1 MKIENVKL
9 SQIKA
14 NKSNPRVIKDHKFHK
29 LVKSLL
35 VLPKMLELRPIVVSS
50 DMTILGG
57 NMRFRALQHIAKL
70 PEDER
75 IKILESSNDYNIKKD
90 SDKEKLKVYWN
101 VFCDS
106 PIVPIVKA
114 NELSD
119 AEQKEFII
127 KDNASFGEWDF
138 DCLANEWDV
147 ADLND
152 WGIDLPTFDI
162 DEGEEEREIIEDEVP
177 EVEDKAEPICKKG
190 DIWQLGRHRL
200 MCGSSLAQADIDKL
214 LDGTKCELTFT
225 YPPYQLETQGGG
237 IFKKANNMK
246 QIKQNGVDTFDPSML
261 IIQSETNIYCHNK
274 PLIKKYIE
282 LAEANNQPYDLCFY
296 KKLCTVPNYKGH
308 MMTDC
313 EYIAI
318 IGKQDPNKGLPKE
331 TYSKCYIGKKDHD
344 NELSYSKPVELCA
357 KYIRLYGKKNILDL
371 FGGSG
376 STLIA
381 CEQLDRTCY
390 MMEIDPKYCDVII
403 ARWEKLTNQKATKI
417 N

>member
-1 MKIENVKL
+1 MELTIEYL
-9 SQIKA
+9 PI
-14 NKSNPRVIKDHKFHK
+14 
-29 LVKSLL
+29 KSLKPYERNTRKHTDYD
-35 VLPKMLELRPIVVSS
+35 VGE
-50 DMTILGG
+50 
-57 NMRFRALQHIAKL
+57 IAKSITECGFNDPIGVYGESL
-70 PEDER
+70 TIVEGHGRLLAAKKLGMKEVPCIRLDHMTDDQR
-75 IKILESSNDYNIKKD
+75 RKYAILHNKT
-90 SDKEKLKVYWN
+90 
-101 VFCDS
+101 
-106 PIVPIVKA
+106 A
-114 NELSD
+114 ELS
-119 AEQKEFII
+119 AF
-127 KDNASFGEWDF
+127 DF
-138 DCLANEWDV
+138 DNLAIELE
-147 ADLND
+147 DLDFSNFD
-152 WGIDLPTFDI
+152 FTF
-162 DEGEEEREIIEDEVP
+162 GIEDEEEETDIVEDEAP
-177 EVEDKAEPICKKG
+177 EVDEDAEPITKLG

-200 MCGSSLAQADIDKL
+200 MCGSSLSQTDIDKL
-214 LDGTKCELTFT
+214 IDGAKCELTFT
-225 YPPYQLETQGGG
+225 DPPYQLETQGGG
-237 IFKKANNMK
+237 ILKKANSMK

-261 IIQSETNIYCHNK
+261 ILQSETNIYCHNK

-390 MMEIDPKYCDVII
+390 MMELDPKYCDVII
-403 ARWEKLTNQKATKI
+403 KRWETLSGEKAVLI
-417 N
+417 ND

>member
-1 MKIENVKL
+1 MEIIKLKITE
-9 SQIKA
+9 IKPYD
-14 NKSNPRVIKDHKFHK
+14 KNPRKNDGAVDAVAESIKQCGYCA
-29 LVKSLL
+29 
-35 VLPKMLELRPIVVSS
+35 PIVIDEDNV
-50 DMTILGG
+50 ILAGHT
-57 NMRFRALQHIAKL
+57 RLKALK
-70 PEDER
+70 
-75 IKILESSNDYNIKKD
+75 
-90 SDKEKLKVYWN
+90 KLKYKECECVRKVGMTEEQKRKYRLLDN
-101 VFCDS
+101 
-106 PIVPIVKA
+106 KT
-114 NELSD
+114 NEL
-119 AEQKEFII
+119 A
-127 KDNASFGEWDF
+127 EWDMDLLKGELDGLDFLDF
-138 DCLANEWDV
+138 DF
-147 ADLND
+147 
-152 WGIDLPTFDI
+152 GFDI
-162 DEGEEEREIIEDEVP
+162 ADESAPQAIVEDDAP
-177 EVEDKAEPICKKG
+177 EVDNQAEPITKLG

-200 MCGSSLAQADIDKL
+200 MCGSSLLQTDIDKL
-214 LDGTKCELTFT
+214 LGGVKCELTFT
-225 YPPYQLETQGGG
+225 DPPYQLETQGGG
-237 IFKKANNMK
+237 ILKKANSMK

-261 IIQSETNIYCHNK
+261 ILQSETNIYCHNK

-381 CEQLDRTCY
+381 CEQLGRTCY
-390 MMEIDPKYCDVII
+390 MMELDEKYCDVII
-403 ARWEKLTNQKATKI
+403 KRWEKFTGEKAVLI
-417 N
+417 NG

>member
-1 MKIENVKL
+1 MEIVKIKIDELTPYEKNAKLHTKEQIEQIKL
-9 SQIKA
+9 SIQKYQMCDPIGVWGKKNIICEGHGRYIA
-14 NKSNPRVIKDHKFHK
+14 LKELGYKEVDCIRLDHLTDKERKEYTIVHNKTTMDTGFDLDV
-29 LVKSLL
+29 LL
-35 VLPKMLELRPIVVSS
+35 PELEELDFLSDFDFDFGIDDEEEEVEIVEDEAPEV
-50 DMTILGG
+50 DED
-57 NMRFRALQHIAKL
+57 AEPIAKL
-70 PEDER
+70 
-75 IKILESSNDYNIKKD
+75 
-90 SDKEKLKVYWN
+90 
-101 VFCDS
+101 
-106 PIVPIVKA
+106 
-114 NELSD
+114 
-119 AEQKEFII
+119 
-127 KDNASFGEWDF
+127 
-138 DCLANEWDV
+138 
-147 ADLND
+147 
-152 WGIDLPTFDI
+152 
-162 DEGEEEREIIEDEVP
+162 
-177 EVEDKAEPICKKG
+177 G

-200 MCGSSLAQADIDKL
+200 MCGSSLEQADIDKL
-214 LDGTKCELTFT
+214 LDGAKCELTFT
-225 YPPYQLETQGGG
+225 DPPYQLETQGGG
-237 IFKKANNMK
+237 ILKKANSMK

-261 IIQSETNIYCHNK
+261 ILQSETNIYCHNK

-357 KYIRLYGKKNILDL
+357 KYILLYGKKNILDL

-390 MMEIDPKYCDVII
+390 MMELDPKYCDVII
-403 ARWEKLTNQKATKI
+403 KRYENLTGEKAVLI
-417 N
+417 NG

>member
-1 MKIENVKL
+1 MEIVKIKIDELTPYEKNAKLHTKEQIEQIKL
-9 SQIKA
+9 SIQKYQMCDPIGVWGKKNIICEGHGRWMA
-14 NKSNPRVIKDHKFHK
+14 LKELGYKEVECIRLDHLTDKERKEYTIVHNKTTMDTGFD
-29 LVKSLL
+29 LD
-35 VLPKMLELRPIVVSS
+35 VL
-50 DMTILGG
+50 
-57 NMRFRALQHIAKL
+57 L
-70 PEDER
+70 PE
-75 IKILESSNDYNIKKD
+75 LEELD
-90 SDKEKLKVYWN
+90 
-101 VFCDS
+101 F
-106 PIVPIVKA
+106 
-114 NELSD
+114 LSD
-119 AEQKEFII
+119 F
-127 KDNASFGEWDF
+127 DF
-138 DCLANEWDV
+138 DF
-147 ADLND
+147 
-152 WGIDLPTFDI
+152 G
-162 DEGEEEREIIEDEVP
+162 IEDEEEETEIVEDEAP
-177 EVEDKAEPICKKG
+177 EVDDENEPITKLG

-214 LDGTKCELTFT
+214 LDGAKCELTFT
-225 YPPYQLETQGGG
+225 DPPYQLETQGGG
-237 IFKKANNMK
+237 ILKKANSMK

-261 IIQSETNIYCHNK
+261 ILQSETNIYCHNK

-331 TYSKCYIGKKDHD
+331 TYSKCYIGKKDQD

-390 MMEIDPKYCDVII
+390 MMELDEKYCDVII
-403 ARWEKLTNQKATKI
+403 KRWETLTGEKAVLI
-417 N
+417 ND

>member
-1 MKIENVKL
+1 MELTIEYL
-9 SQIKA
+9 PI
-14 NKSNPRVIKDHKFHK
+14 
-29 LVKSLL
+29 KSLKPYERNTRKHTDYD
-35 VLPKMLELRPIVVSS
+35 VGE
-50 DMTILGG
+50 
-57 NMRFRALQHIAKL
+57 IAKSITECGFNDPIGVYGESL
-70 PEDER
+70 TIVEGHGRLLAAKKLGMKEVPCIRLDHMTDDQR
-75 IKILESSNDYNIKKD
+75 RKYAILHNKT
-90 SDKEKLKVYWN
+90 
-101 VFCDS
+101 
-106 PIVPIVKA
+106 A
-114 NELSD
+114 ELS
-119 AEQKEFII
+119 AF
-127 KDNASFGEWDF
+127 DF
-138 DCLANEWDV
+138 DNLAIELE
-147 ADLND
+147 DLDFSNFD
-152 WGIDLPTFDI
+152 FTF
-162 DEGEEEREIIEDEVP
+162 GIEDEEEETDIVEDEAP
-177 EVEDKAEPICKKG
+177 EVDEDAEPITKLG

-200 MCGSSLAQADIDKL
+200 MCGSSLSQTDIDKL
-214 LDGTKCELTFT
+214 IDGAKCELTFT
-225 YPPYQLETQGGG
+225 DPPYQLETQGGG
-237 IFKKANNMK
+237 ILKKANSMK

-261 IIQSETNIYCHNK
+261 ILQSETNIYCHNK

-390 MMEIDPKYCDVII
+390 MMELDPKYCDVII
-403 ARWEKLTNQKATKI
+403 KRWETLAGEKAVLL
-417 N
+417 ND

>member
-1 MKIENVKL
+1 MKVANRNLAELTPYAGNAKKHDSTQIANVAESIRQFGFVQPIVIDRDGVIVIGHCRALAAKKL
-9 SQIKA
+9 GMQEVPCVCVDDLTPEQVNALRIVD
-14 NKSNPRVIKDHKFHK
+14 NKSN
-29 LVKSLL
+29 
-35 VLPKMLELRPIVVSS
+35 
-50 DMTILGG
+50 
-57 NMRFRALQHIAKL
+57 
-70 PEDER
+70 
-75 IKILESSNDYNIKKD
+75 ES
-90 SDKEKLKVYWN
+90 
-101 VFCDS
+101 
-106 PIVPIVKA
+106 
-114 NELSD
+114 
-119 AEQKEFII
+119 
-127 KDNASFGEWDF
+127 EWDF
-138 DCLANEWDV
+138 DILPDELAEL
-147 ADLND
+147 DLS
-152 WGIDLPTFDI
+152 GFDF
-162 DEGEEEREIIEDEVP
+162 DFGIEDEEEETEIVEDEAP
-177 EVEDKAEPICKKG
+177 EVDEDAEPIAKLG

-200 MCGSSLAQADIDKL
+200 MCGSSLEQADIDKL
-214 LDGTKCELTFT
+214 LDGAKCEMTFT
-225 YPPYQLETQGGG
+225 DPPYQLETQGGG
-237 IFKKANNMK
+237 ILKKANSMK

-261 IIQSETNIYCHNK
+261 ILQSETNIYCHNK

-357 KYIRLYGKKNILDL
+357 KYIQLYGKKNILDL

-390 MMEIDPKYCDVII
+390 MMELDPKYCDVILQRYI
-403 ARWEKLTNQKATKI
+403 NLTGTSEDVYRLNADGTKTKYSDLT
-417 N
+417 

>member
-1 MKIENVKL
+1 MQLITMKLKDIRPYPN
-9 SQIKA
+9 
-14 NKSNPRVIKDHKFHK
+14 NPRKNDTAVEAVAESIRQCGYVAPIIVDENGVILAGHTRYKALKA
-29 LVKSLL
+29 LGRSEAEVVVKEGLTEEQKKKYRLL
-35 VLPKMLELRPIVVSS
+35 DNK
-50 DMTILGG
+50 T
-57 NMRFRALQHIAKL
+57 
-70 PEDER
+70 
-75 IKILESSNDYNIKKD
+75 
-90 SDKEKLKVYWN
+90 
-101 VFCDS
+101 
-106 PIVPIVKA
+106 
-114 NELSD
+114 NEL
-119 AEQKEFII
+119 
-127 KDNASFGEWDF
+127 ASWDF
-138 DCLANEWDV
+138 ELLAQEMEGLDFG
-147 ADLND
+147 DLDLD
-152 WGIDLPTFDI
+152 WGIELEGPKEVQEDDYDI
-162 DEGEEEREIIEDEVP
+162 VPPEEP
-177 EVEDKAEPICKKG
+177 KAKMG
-190 DIWQLGRHRL
+190 DIYQLGRHRL

-214 LDGTKCELTFT
+214 LDGAKCELTFT
-225 YPPYQLETQGGG
+225 DPPYQLETQGGG
-237 IFKKANNMK
+237 ILKKANSMK

-261 IIQSETNIYCHNK
+261 ILQSETNIYCHNK

-390 MMEIDPKYCDVII
+390 MMELDPKYCDVIVD
-403 ARWEKLTNQKATKI
+403 RWEKATGRKAVLENAK
-417 N
+417 